1 MMKMKILNGQRI
13 GHVITLN
20 NGDILSTP
28 KEYILEDE
36 AIEIILEVPNFYNQV
51 QIVLHENEVESN
63 SILENDNIWF
73 YKWYPKR
80 IGRNSFECFFHN
92 YFGIAELQ
100 IKLISGEEIE
110 FIRFPQIEIL
120 AKKINA
126 ERVNDMLSFLAKH
139 NSDAL
144 CAFFRVTRR
153 SAGYKEGDTPVDILI
168 EQLEKVV
175 LTIHPLLD
183 KIIKK
188 PITKLTLKDKYIF
201 PNESTKIDDITLA
214 WISDNTDELYETD
227 NSNLAILEHEDKLF
241 GTQKLRE
248 NSLVED
254 CNVYENQVIHG
265 FIKTLIITT
274 SSMLTNFEKPKVGN
288 SKFEKVSDGYSS
300 FFSQINKF
308 HRNINLKKVEKCK
321 EILSNLSYLRKKID
335 TNMYVSKKITGI
347 PSFTMKAKHNPS
359 YLIIFNKIA
368 NWHRFGKPDWSIEDE
383 LFSIKSIPKLFEYY
397 TLFYIKGVMD
407 SIFKASPSL
416 PSVGEKIR
424 FKYTLE
430 DFEFSLDYEP
440 KYWVVGHPKTDHRDL
455 INSEQWT
462 MYNGKATRRSTTNIN
477 ANRSPDFVINL
488 THENKLIHSYILDAK
503 YTYDDKVFSH
513 YIPELTLKYLHGLH
527 PIGGDNKVIIGL
539 MIINPSNAHITRHF
553 HNNVF
558 NIFSDNPVYPSIISS
573 SVKPGDEESV
583 NSEFERV
590 IKRIIAL
597 MLLGNDVRKD
607 LIDENVHKKLLA

>member
-1 MMKMKILNGQRI
+1 MKILNGQRS
-13 GHVITLN
+13 GHIITLN
-20 NGDILSTP
+20 HGDVLGTP
-28 KEYILEDE
+28 KEYLLEDE
-36 AIEIILEVPNFYNQV
+36 SIEITVELPYFYNQV
-51 QIVLHENEVESN
+51 QIVLYENEIESN
-63 SILENDNIWF
+63 FVLENNNVWL
-73 YKWYPKR
+73 YQWYPKR
-80 IGRNSFECFFHN
+80 IGRRAYECFFHN

-100 IKLISGEEIE
+100 VKLVSDENIE
-110 FIRFPQIEIL
+110 FLKFPKIEVL

-126 ERVNDMLSFLAKH
+126 DRVNDMLSFLAKH

-153 SAGYKEGDTPVDILI
+153 SAGYKEGDTPADILI

-175 LTIHPLLD
+175 LTIQPLLD

-201 PNESTKIDDITLA
+201 PNESTNIDDITLA

-227 NSNLAILEHEDKLF
+227 NNNLAILEYDDKLF

-248 NSLVED
+248 NSLIED

-274 SSMLTNFEKPKVGN
+274 SSILTNFENPKIN
-288 SKFEKVSDGYSS
+288 HSKFEKISDGYSS

-308 HRNINLKKVEKCK
+308 HRNINFKKVEKCK
-321 EILSNLSYLRKKID
+321 EILLSLSFLRKKID
-335 TNMYVSKKITGI
+335 THIHVSKKLTGI

-359 YLIIFNKIA
+359 YLIMFNKIV
-368 NWHRFGKPDWSIEDE
+368 NWHRFGKPDWSVEEE
-383 LFSIKSIPKLFEYY
+383 LFSIQSIPKLFEYY

-407 SIFKASPSL
+407 KIFKASPSL
-416 PSVGEKIR
+416 PSVGEKIK
-424 FKYTLE
+424 FKYTVD
-430 DFEFSLDYEP
+430 DFDFSLDYEP
-440 KYWVVGHPKTDHRDL
+440 KYWVAGHPKTDHREL

-462 MYNGKATRRSTTNIN
+462 VYNGKATKRSSTNVN

-488 THENKLIHSYILDAK
+488 THKNKLLHSYIIDAK
-503 YTYDDKVFSH
+503 YTYNDKVFSF

-539 MIINPSNAHITRHF
+539 MIINPSNAHATRHF
-553 HNNVF
+553 HNNIF
-558 NIFSDNPVYPSIISS
+558 NIFSENPVYPSIISNS
-573 SVKPGDEESV
+573 IKPGDEELV
-583 NSEFERV
+583 DSEFEKI
-590 IKRIIAL
+590 IKRIITL
-597 MLLGNDVRKD
+597 MLIGNNVKNNFKD
-607 LIDENVHKKLLA
+607 EIINKKLLVEL